1 MLTFSLNYMRI
12 NKNPQKTGYLAYLR
26 ESVDLK
32 SGIEIQREKINRY
45 CKINDIVISRWFE
58 ENNASAMK
66 PRNEYTK
73 MMDLVLS
80 ENDESL
86 GIICS
91 SLSRYGRRT
100 AEVLVDHDRL
110 LSVGKNLILID
121 MPIDSTTAAGTM
133 TLGNM
138 AVYSQYERDIVVERM
153 YAGKERA
160 KIHGTKSGKPMH
172 RPKIEI
178 DWKEY
183 DKYHGFGLSTNAIS
197 KIIKDKRTGK
207 PISSGALYNAVKNR
221 NTT

>member
-1 MLTFSLNYMRI
+1 MGI
-12 NKNPQKTGYLAYLR
+12 NKNTQKTGYLAYLR

-32 SGIEIQREKINRY
+32 SGIEIQREKIDRY

-153 YAGKERA
+153 LAGKKHAE
-160 KIHGTKSGKPMH
+160 IHGTKSGKPMH
-172 RPKIEI
+172 RPETEI

-183 DKYHGFGLSTNAIS
+183 DKYYKLGLSINGIS
-197 KIIKDKRTGK
+197 KIIKDVRTGK
-207 PISSGALYNAVKNR
+207 HISSGALYNAVKKR
-221 NTT
+221 MK